1 MQLLQCNNLDCCVF
15 LWFMFCFVGF
25 GMVICLVEKSY
36 PYKTKCS
43 RYLCDTAR
51 FENTEVSSTNSVIGL
66 IPT

>member
-1 MQLLQCNNLDCCVF
+1 MF

-25 GMVICLVEKSY
+25 SMVICLVEKSY